1 MERLSQFI
9 AVHRILIQN
18 MFSCIKTV
26 FMKKLLLI
34 LLFIFVPMVSFG
46 QIQSQ
51 VIEENLQ
58 RTTVKKQT
66 VVLKSSTKIITP
78 KTVDFKDYSHLALVT
93 INNLGASTKGWYR
106 IYQERL
112 LGSQLVILNP
122 FKVDEKKAAYDHNFL
137 KTIENPKYLY
147 LDYYRSNGAESDPTG
162 TRITKII
169 VRDYKNNILY
179 SVEHTNVAMK
189 ETLCPFINF

>member
-1 MERLSQFI
+1 
-9 AVHRILIQN
+9 
-18 MFSCIKTV
+18 
-26 FMKKLLLI
+26 
-34 LLFIFVPMVSFG
+34 MVSFG

-137 KTIENPKYLY
+137 KTVENPKYLY
-147 LDYYRSNGAESDPTG
+147 LDYFRSKGGGNDPPE
-162 TRITKII
+162 TRINKII
-169 VRDYKNNILY
+169 VRDYKQKVLY
-179 SVEHTNVAMK
+179 SVEHKNGTIK
-189 ETLCPFINF
+189 EVLSPFINF

>member
-1 MERLSQFI
+1 
-9 AVHRILIQN
+9 
-18 MFSCIKTV
+18 
-26 FMKKLLLI
+26 MKKLLLI
-34 LLFIFVPMVSFG
+34 LMFVLVPMVSFC

-51 VIEENLQ
+51 AIQENLR
-58 RTTVKKQT
+58 RTAVKKQT

-78 KTVDFKDYSHLALVT
+78 KTVDFNDYSHLALVT

-112 LGSQLVILNP
+112 LGSKLVILNP

-137 KTIENPKYLY
+137 KTVENPNYLY
-147 LDYYRSNGAESDPTG
+147 LDYYRSKGAKSDPAG

-169 VRDYKNNILY
+169 VRDYKKTILY

-189 ETLCPFINF
+189 ETLSPFINF

>member
-1 MERLSQFI
+1 
-9 AVHRILIQN
+9 
-18 MFSCIKTV
+18 
-26 FMKKLLLI
+26 MKNLLLI
-34 LLFIFVPMVSFG
+34 LLVVPIVCFG
-46 QIQSQ
+46 QTQTQ
-51 VIEENLQ
+51 ATQEDVQ
-58 RTTVKKQT
+58 TVGVKKQT
-66 VVLKSSTKIITP
+66 VVLASSTKIITP

-106 IYQERL
+106 IYEERL
-112 LGSQLVILNP
+112 SASPLVVLNP
-122 FKVDEKKAAYDHNFL
+122 FKVDEKKAIYDHNFL
-137 KTIENPKYLY
+137 KTVENPKYLY

-189 ETLCPFINF
+189 ETLSPFINF